1 MPFALGLSSKL
12 YNSAVGRDPMASL
25 NPEKLT
31 LAETGALALDE
42 AAQELDRACD
52 TASFLK
58 ALERN
63 QRVWRT
69 LAHIAAARA
78 WQFPSQRQVA
88 YALST
93 DEHGNGAND
102 ERVNT
107 LIDINREVSDILAH
121 GDDMTRLRERAYAIW
136 EARGRPHGQDLE
148 HWLLAEMEL
157 SSG

>member
-1 MPFALGLSSKL
+1 
-12 YNSAVGRDPMASL
+12 MASL
-25 NPEKLT
+25 NSEKLT

-42 AAQELDRACD
+42 AARELDKASD

-69 LAHIAAARA
+69 LAQIALSRT
-78 WQFPSQRQVA
+78 WQCPSQRQVA

-93 DEHGNGAND
+93 DAPGNGAND
-102 ERVNT
+102 ERVST

-121 GDDMTRLRERAYAIW
+121 GEDITRIRERAHAIW
-136 EARGRPHGQDLE
+136 ESRGRPQGQDLE

>member
-1 MPFALGLSSKL
+1 MKSMDNPAI
-12 YNSAVGRDPMASL
+12 GRDPMASL
-25 NPEKLT
+25 NSERLT

-42 AAQELDRACD
+42 AARELDKASD

-69 LAHIAAARA
+69 LAHIAMTRA
-78 WQFPSQRQVA
+78 WQFPNERQVA

-93 DEHGNGAND
+93 DGLGAKGND
-102 ERVNT
+102 ERINSM
-107 LIDINREVSDILAH
+107 IDINREVSDILAR
-121 GDDMTRLRERAYAIW
+121 GDDIARIRERAYAIW
-136 EARGRPHGQDLE
+136 ESRGRPVGQDME

>member
-1 MPFALGLSSKL
+1 
-12 YNSAVGRDPMASL
+12 MASL
-25 NPEKLT
+25 NTERLT

-42 AAQELDRACD
+42 AARELDKASD
-52 TASFLK
+52 TTSFLK

-69 LAHIAAARA
+69 LAQIAMARA
-78 WQFPSQRQVA
+78 WQFPSERQVA

-93 DEHGNGAND
+93 NGNGND
-102 ERVNT
+102 ERINT

-121 GDDMTRLRERAYAIW
+121 GDDISRIRERAHAIW
-136 EARGRPHGQDLE
+136 ESRGQPQGQDLE

>member
-1 MPFALGLSSKL
+1 
-12 YNSAVGRDPMASL
+12 MAQL
-25 NPEKLT
+25 QTQRLT

-42 AAQELDRACD
+42 AAKELDRASD
-52 TASFLK
+52 TAAFLK

-69 LAHIAAARA
+69 LAQIAISRA
-78 WQFPSQRQVA
+78 WQCPNERQMA
-88 YALST
+88 YALSS
-93 DEHGNGAND
+93 DRNGASD

-121 GDDMTRLRERAYAIW
+121 GDDITRIRERAYAIW
-136 EARGRPHGQDLE
+136 EDRGKPHGQDLE

>member
-1 MPFALGLSSKL
+1 
-12 YNSAVGRDPMASL
+12 MASL
-25 NPEKLT
+25 NSERLT

-42 AAQELDRACD
+42 AARELDKAND
-52 TASFLK
+52 TTSFLK

-69 LAHIAAARA
+69 LAHIAMARA
-78 WQFPSQRQVA
+78 WQFPSERQVA

-93 DEHGNGAND
+93 DGHGNGAND

-121 GDDMTRLRERAYAIW
+121 GDDIARIRERAHAIW
-136 EARGRPHGQDLE
+136 ESRGRPQGQDME

>member
-1 MPFALGLSSKL
+1 
-12 YNSAVGRDPMASL
+12 MASL
-25 NPEKLT
+25 NPERLT

-42 AAQELDRACD
+42 AARELDKASD

-69 LAHIAAARA
+69 LAHIAMARA
-78 WQFPSQRQVA
+78 WPFPNERQVV

-93 DEHGNGAND
+93 NGQGNSGSD
-102 ERVNT
+102 ERINT
-107 LIDINREVSDILAH
+107 LIDINREVSEILAH
-121 GDDMTRLRERAYAIW
+121 GDDIARIRERAHAIW
-136 EARGRPHGQDLE
+136 ESRGHPQGQDLE
-148 HWLLAEMEL
+148 HWLLAEMEV